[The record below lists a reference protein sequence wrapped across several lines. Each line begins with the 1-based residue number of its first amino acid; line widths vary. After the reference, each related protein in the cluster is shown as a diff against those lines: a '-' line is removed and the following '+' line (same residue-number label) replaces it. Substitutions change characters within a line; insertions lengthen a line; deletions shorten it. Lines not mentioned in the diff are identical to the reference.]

1 VRQYVIRRL
10 LLMLPLVWAVGTLV
24 FILTRVMPGDAAQ
37 VYVGISGDQ
46 EKVETLRELWGL
58 NDPKWE
64 QYTNWWTDLAQGDLG
79 ISIVRSSN
87 AREVPVTDLLKQA
100 LPVTLELSLMA
111 LLISMPLG
119 VMIGIISAVF
129 RNGVADYAGRFAAV
143 FFLSVPNF
151 WVATLMVVL
160 PAIWFGWTPA
170 RPWEGFLDDPL
181 KNLSLVVW
189 PAVALGLSGSG
200 VLARLTRSTML
211 ETLTQDYVR
220 TARAKGLQERVVIMR
235 HALRNSLI
243 PVVALASLQV
253 GAILGGTVIIEQIF
267 ALPGMGRLLLTAI
280 GDRDYN
286 VVQAITMIAASWFM
300 LVALAADIL
309 YGAINPRIRFS

>member
-1 VRQYVIRRL
+1 MRQYVIRRL
-10 LLMLPLVWAVGTLV
+10 LLMLPLIWAVGTLV
-24 FILTRVMPGDAAQ
+24 FVLTRVMPGDAAQ

-46 EKVETLRELWGL
+46 EKVESLRELWGL
-58 NDPKWE
+58 NDSKWE
-64 QYTNWWTDLAQGDLG
+64 QYTNWWIDVSRGDFG
-79 ISIVRSSN
+79 ISLVRSSN

-129 RNGVADYAGRFAAV
+129 RNGAADYAGRFAAV
-143 FFLSVPNF
+143 FFLSVPSF

-160 PAIWFGWTPA
+160 PAIWFEWTPA
-170 RPWEGFLDDPL
+170 RPWEGFLQDPL
-181 KNLSLVVW
+181 NNLSLVVW
-189 PAVALGLSGSG
+189 PAVALGLAGSG

-211 ETLTQDYVR
+211 ETLTQDYVK

-243 PVVALASLQV
+243 PVVALASIQV
-253 GAILGGTVIIEQIF
+253 GTIFGGTVIIEQIF

-280 GDRDYN
+280 NDRDYN
-286 VVQAITMIAASWFM
+286 VVQALTMIIASWFM